1 MHREVP
7 MLPNRETESI
17 EFKKTLSELKEGII
31 SLTSMLNKGGVAHLY
46 FGIKN
51 DGTVFGQEVG
61 ENSIKKIANE
71 IKNFI
76 KPSICPKIETIE
88 EVGKSVILVT
98 ALGN

>member
-17 EFKKTLSELKEGII
+17 EFKKTLSELKEGVI

-51 DGTVFGQEVG
+51 DGTMQTTAFAQLDEAL
-61 ENSIKKIANE
+61 NNILD
-71 IKNFI
+71 NFNQVLYD
-76 KPSICPKIETIE
+76 T
-88 EVGKSVILVT
+88 
-98 ALGN
+98 